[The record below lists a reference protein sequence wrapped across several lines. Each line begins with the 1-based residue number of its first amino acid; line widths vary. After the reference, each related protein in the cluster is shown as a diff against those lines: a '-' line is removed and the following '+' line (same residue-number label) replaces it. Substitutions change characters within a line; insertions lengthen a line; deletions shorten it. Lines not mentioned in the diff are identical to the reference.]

1 MSLIRQV
8 YYYNRVKYS
17 SAQIVSTRS
26 IYYFQIDDTSIKNY
40 RKIWIKFD
48 MMIFKLCIYI
58 YLYTSLLKIYVA
70 KLIISGMDNR
80 GATKH

>member
-26 IYYFQIDDTSIKNY
+26 IYYFQIGDTSIKNY

-48 MMIFKLCIYI
+48 AMILKFYI
-58 YLYTSLLKIYVA
+58 YTSLLKIYVA
-70 KLIISGMDNR
+70 KLIISGTDNR
-80 GATKH
+80 EATKH